1 MKIVL
6 LSGGSGKRLW
16 PLSSDARSK
25 QFLKILKNEEGQ
37 YESMLQRV
45 WRQLHGAGLSSDVH
59 IVASA
64 SHIEIIKQ
72 QLGDDIAVIV
82 EPERRDTFPA
92 IALSCLYLRDKLSV
106 PDDEVICVLPVDPFV
121 EESYF
126 RKITEFEHILNITS
140 ADLALMGTTPTYPS
154 AKYGYIIPAVL
165 PNTENEY
172 MPVSAFFEKPTE
184 QEAEKL
190 IAVNALWNCGVFAFR
205 LSYIRQVID
214 QHNLPASYRE
224 LQQAYNSLKKVSFD
238 ISVVEKAISIVAI
251 TYKGYWKDLG
261 TWNTFTEEIG
271 ERVFGNG
278 VLSEDSVNTHIVN
291 ELNIP
296 VFVLNVSNVVVAAG
310 HEGIL
315 VTDKPTSPRLKELM
329 KGFEQLTM
337 YEERQWGSYRVLDY
351 FDKDGRR
358 TITKR
363 INIFMNSL
371 WRNETRVDEIHT
383 ITIVD
388 GPCIFASQGRRLECM
403 RGEVISV
410 VPGQFYSLYSTQ
422 QEIEIIHVQIET
434 ANRIQ

>member
-1 MKIVL
+1 MKIIL

-25 QFLKILKNEEGQ
+25 QFLKILKNEDGQ

-92 IALSCLYLRDKLSV
+92 IALSCLYIRDKLSV

-126 RKITEFEHILNITS
+126 RKITELERVLNITS
-140 ADLALMGTTPTYPS
+140 ADLALMGTPPTYPS
-154 AKYGYIIPAVL
+154 AKYGYIIPAAL
-165 PNTENEY
+165 PKTGNECV
-172 MPVSAFFEKPTE
+172 PVGAFYEKPTE
-184 QEAEKL
+184 QDAEKL
-190 IAVNALWNCGVFAFR
+190 MAMNALWNCGVFAFR

-214 QHNLPASYRE
+214 QHNLPASYKG
-224 LQQAYNSLKKVSFD
+224 LQQAYNSLEKVSFD
-238 ISVVEKAISIVAI
+238 ISVVEKATSVVAI

-261 TWNTFTEEIG
+261 TWNTLTEEIG
-271 ERVFGNG
+271 EKVFGNG

-296 VFVLNVSNVVVAAG
+296 VFVLNVPNVVVAAG

-371 WRNETRVDEIHT
+371 WRHETRVNEIHT
-383 ITIVD
+383 ITILE
-388 GPCIFASQGRRLECM
+388 GSCIFVSQGREMECI
-403 RGEVISV
+403 RGEIISII
-410 VPGQFYSLYSTQ
+410 PDQSYSLYSHK
-422 QEIEIIHVQIET
+422 QEIEIILVQIE
-434 ANRIQ
+434 NIHHH